1 MSKQSFTVS
10 PRTSLADQVHRA
22 LLECI
27 VRGDLQAGERL
38 HDREWATRWQVS
50 RTPIREAF
58 KYLERQ
64 GLLDVAAARYTR
76 LCVFTDELAKREAR
90 EWASAHASCA
100 DVVRADLD
108 DLTVARLRRAHERY
122 TEAPAVERRVAN
134 FEFFEILCDATPNF
148 GLRLGVSA
156 AAYRFCLA
164 APALPDRPR
173 ADATLQAEVLQAI
186 RDSSTDGFRRAF
198 ERWAA
203 DFAEHDA
210 TA

>member
-1 MSKQSFTVS
+1 MSKQSFTVL

-22 LLECI
+22 LLESI
-27 VRGDLQAGERL
+27 VRGELRAGERL
-38 HDREWATRWQVS
+38 HDREWAARWNVS

-76 LCVFTDELAKREAR
+76 LCAFTDELAKQEAR

-100 DVVRADLD
+100 GVVRAELD
-108 DLTVARLRRAHERY
+108 DLTLARLRRAHDRY
-122 TEAPAVERRVAN
+122 MEAPAPERRVAN
-134 FEFFEILCDATPNF
+134 FEFFEVLCDATPNF

-164 APALPDRPR
+164 VPALPDRPR
-173 ADATLQAEVLQAI
+173 ADAVLQADVLQAI
-186 RDSSTDGFRRAF
+186 RDSSVDGFRRAF
-198 ERWAA
+198 ERWAE
-203 DFAEHDA
+203 DFGEQNA